1 MKICWMQCSVLD
13 WLLEQKRNIV
23 GSTMKFCGL
32 VIIVTNVN
40 FLVFINV
47 PWLYKMLTLEVIGV
61 L

>member
-1 MKICWMQCSVLD
+1 
-13 WLLEQKRNIV
+13 
-23 GSTMKFCGL
+23 MKFCGL

-40 FLVFINV
+40 FLVLINV

>member
-1 MKICWMQCSVLD
+1 M
-13 WLLEQKRNIV
+13 EQKRNIV

>member
-1 MKICWMQCSVLD
+1 M
-13 WLLEQKRNIV
+13 

-40 FLVFINV
+40 FLVLINV